1 MKIALVMAG
10 ILFCLIVAS
19 VYGQASSNS
28 DEGEITQK
36 MDQILQNQEV
46 MLDYLKFIKNKSA

>member
-1 MKIALVMAG
+1 MKIIFITAG
-10 ILFCLIVAS
+10 IILCLFLAS
-19 VYGQASSNS
+19 VYAQSGSS

-36 MDQILQNQEV
+36 LDQLLQNQER